1 MSKEK
6 KNSGLGK
13 FVLGAAIGAG
23 LGILFAPKSGK
34 ETRKELKE
42 KLDILVKKV
51 KEIDVKEVR
60 ENLEKK
66 IEEIKKELSELDK
79 EKVAAIAKEKA
90 EVIKEKCEELVQLAV
105 DKGTPVLEKAAKEV
119 REKTIDTMKDTIK
132 KLEAKDKV
140 KAEK

>member
-105 DKGTPVLEKAAKEV
+105 DKGTPLLEKAAKEV
-119 REKTIDTMKDTIK
+119 RERYYQEVRRKR
-132 KLEAKDKV
+132 
-140 KAEK
+140 

>member
-1 MSKEK
+1 MQPASRFFCV
-6 KNSGLGK
+6 KNYLY
-13 FVLGAAIGAG
+13 FH
-23 LGILFAPKSGK
+23 FA
-34 ETRKELKE
+34 RKNACK
-42 KLDILVKKV
+42 
-51 KEIDVKEVR
+51 
-60 ENLEKK
+60 
-66 IEEIKKELSELDK
+66 EIKKELSELDK